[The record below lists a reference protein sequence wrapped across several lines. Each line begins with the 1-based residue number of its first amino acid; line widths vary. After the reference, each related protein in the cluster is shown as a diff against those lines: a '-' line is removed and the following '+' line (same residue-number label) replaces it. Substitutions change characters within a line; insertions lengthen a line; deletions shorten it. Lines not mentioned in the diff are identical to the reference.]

1 MRWVA
6 VAVFSVVVVAAGGC
20 GGSDERA
27 VGVDPVCAAVWE
39 LGAIWDTQAPERIL
53 GDNDALADFAGA
65 LLEGFNA
72 AAGQVTAVA
81 PDTVAAELD
90 VAAAGLEG
98 LYDRALAYAAGDM
111 ESVPVQLP
119 GEVRAFAN
127 VRAWGTERCGP
138 PPA

>member
-6 VAVFSVVVVAAGGC
+6 VVVLSVLVVAAGGC

-27 VGVDPVCAAVWE
+27 DRVDPLCAAVWE
-39 LGAIWDTQAPERIL
+39 LAAIWDTQAPERIL
-53 GDNDALADFAGA
+53 GDNDALDDFAAA
-65 LLEGFNA
+65 LLQGFNA
-72 AAGQVTAVA
+72 AADTVGAAA
-81 PDTVAAELD
+81 PDTVAADLD
-90 VAAAGLEG
+90 VAAAGLER
-98 LYDRALAYAAGDM
+98 LYDRALDYAAGDM

-119 GEVRAFAN
+119 GEVRAFAS